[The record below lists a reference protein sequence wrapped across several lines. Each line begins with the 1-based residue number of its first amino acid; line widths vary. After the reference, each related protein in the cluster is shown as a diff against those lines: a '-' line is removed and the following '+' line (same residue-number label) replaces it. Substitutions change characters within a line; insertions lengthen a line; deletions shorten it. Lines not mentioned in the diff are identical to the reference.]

1 MYWHVYFVTFGLA
14 IVKFLFT
21 PTIIYGWYSNELEL
35 SHWDV
40 FIPMVLGALFG
51 FNLCYWFA
59 EYLMERAKKRRL
71 KAIKSGKVKKKRN
84 FTRLNKSI
92 VKIKMSNSG
101 MLLLSTVGL
110 MLMSIPIGGIVLAKF
125 YRNRHISYILAT
137 SMIIMM
143 AFILTFG
150 NKLIFA

>member
-1 MYWHVYFVTFGLA
+1 MYWQVYLVTFGLG

-21 PTIIYGWYSNELEL
+21 PSIVYGVYGRDFEL
-35 SHWDV
+35 SHWDI
-40 FIPMVLGALFG
+40 FIPMVLGALAG

-59 EYLMERAKKRRL
+59 EYFMERAKKKRIS
-71 KAIKSGKVKKKRN
+71 AAQIGKVKKKKV
-84 FTRLNKSI
+84 FTRLNKAI
-92 VKIKMSNSG
+92 VRIKMSNSG
-101 MLLLSTVGL
+101 LLILSSVGL

-125 YRNRHISYILAT
+125 YRQRHLSYFIGT
-137 SMIIMM
+137 STIIIM